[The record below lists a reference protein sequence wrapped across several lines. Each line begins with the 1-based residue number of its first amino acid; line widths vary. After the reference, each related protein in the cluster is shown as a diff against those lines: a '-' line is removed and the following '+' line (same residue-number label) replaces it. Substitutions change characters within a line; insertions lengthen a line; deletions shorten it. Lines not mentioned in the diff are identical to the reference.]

1 MVTHRVNCRRANERG
16 AAMFI
21 VVMVV
26 TVLAAVGVFAIRASS
41 LAQLASGYVRQSAQN
56 QQISEYGLLAVVT
69 EMNTLRKDLY
79 RNQMV
84 SYPAKCNATVGAYNS
99 ACYKFHTPDI
109 QVNVGTGPL
118 FAPAGATDDGAVIPG
133 SLGPLPM
140 MPMFAV
146 EMFDPGPAARAT
158 PGSDVGGTSGAKSRY
173 EQVTVVSTGR
183 VQIGAGGTATCSD
196 EDVAGTAATKAFL
209 IIGPIQGS

>member
-1 MVTHRVNCRRANERG
+1 MVKRRLVVQRANERG

-26 TVLAAVGVFAIRASS
+26 TVLAAVGVFAVRAASVS
-41 LAQLASGYVRQSAQN
+41 QLASGYVRQSTQN
-56 QQISEYGLLAVVT
+56 QHISEYGLLAVVT

-79 RNQMV
+79 RNQMISQPV
-84 SYPAKCNATVGAYNS
+84 ICNATQGAANE
-99 ACYKFHTPDI
+99 ACYKFHAPDI

-118 FAPAGATDDGAVIPG
+118 FEAASTANDGAIVPG
-133 SLGPLPM
+133 SLGPLPT
-140 MPMFAV
+140 MPLFSV

-173 EQVTVVSTGR
+173 EQVTVVSMGR
-183 VQIGAGGTATCSD
+183 VQLGTGATATCSD
-196 EDVAGTAATKAFL
+196 ELVAGTAATKAFL

>member
-1 MVTHRVNCRRANERG
+1 MVMQGTTAHRANERG
-16 AAMFI
+16 AAMFV

-41 LAQLASGYVRQSAQN
+41 LAQLASGYVRQSTQN

-79 RNQMV
+79 RNQMI
-84 SYPAKCNATVGAYNS
+84 SRPAECYATAGAANK
-99 ACYKFHTPDI
+99 ACYKFHAPDI

-118 FAPAGATDDGAVIPG
+118 FAPASATDDGVVIPG

-146 EMFDPGPAARAT
+146 EMFDLGPAARAT

-183 VQIGAGGTATCSD
+183 VQIGEAGAPTCSD